1 MKRLLSLLMLLV
13 SMATAHAKCDWSTVK
28 LQQWNTGTYYKWYLR
43 GFDVD
48 SCKSM
53 TFLMYDNQTKK
64 IDTLYHLNGIVQ
76 VSFNAPGTYKFYVKL
91 VDKCNKCDT
100 SIYRMV
106 EIQRWAPKASF
117 TSKLVT
123 CDSMV
128 GEMSFV
134 TSLKDTCY
142 QYYYT
147 LYHGEYL
154 DSLSER
160 QWDTMSDME
169 LAINYSWDQ
178 NDIHYFSDDSRI
190 MKYKFPHNGRFLL
203 LTQYYNKCNN
213 QDTFFIRRYTID
225 CNSSGITTI
234 RKGEPKLIGVYDMM
248 GRPVPYIRKE
258 EIMIYIYD
266 NGTSKKVLI
275 H

>member
-1 MKRLLSLLMLLV
+1 MKKLITAVLLFVASA
-13 SMATAHAKCDWSTVK
+13 SAFAKCDWSTVK

-64 IDTLYHLNGIVQ
+64 IDTLYHLNGLVQ

-91 VDKCNKCDT
+91 VDRCNKCDT
-100 SIYRMV
+100 SFYRNV
-106 EIQRWAPKASF
+106 EIQRWSPKASF
-117 TSKLVT
+117 ASKLVT

-128 GEMSFV
+128 GEMTKV
-134 TSLKDTCY
+134 TTVDTCY

-147 LYHGEYL
+147 LYHGDEL
-154 DSLSER
+154 DALTQM

-203 LTQYYNKCNN
+203 LVQYYNKCNN
-213 QDTFFIRRYTID
+213 QDTFFIRKYTID
-225 CNSSGITTI
+225 CNSSGVTTI
-234 RKGEPKLIGVYDMM
+234 TKSEPKLIGMYDLM
-248 GRPVPYIRKE
+248 GRPVIEARE
-258 EIMIYIYD
+258 NEVIIYRYS
-266 NGTSKKVLI
+266 NGITIKKVI
-275 H
+275 QK